1 MPKVILAGPHGKK
14 LMRRQL
20 GRRKLGKPMTN
31 SKVSHGGRRSEKPWL
46 PSLLLLAQFL
56 MIAPVL
62 LIVFADEQQKRA
74 SDVYVSLLDGLDRLS
89 FEIAELESIPRPGV
103 KQDGIFRQQYS
114 DYRGDLDRILSA
126 SAPPQVRETLAR
138 VDSIVTRMSTSE
150 SELAGLNKKSEQ
162 AEALVAGLRKDGRS
176 ARSELLNAQRSVRLE
191 LSTSGDSIA
200 QKTTYLKA
208 LVAGACMLAFGVVF
222 VVRRFRVDA
231 AIQGK
236 LQQDLRTANEEV
248 IAALA
253 VARSESEAKNR
264 FLTHVGR
271 LMRMPSNAIVDGTG
285 ELLRMDLTGRQRDCA
300 QASLEAAE
308 SLLTVASQVDDY
320 SRMESGRFELKSRE
334 FDPARVV
341 TDVLQLFTPL
351 AERKGLRLRSSVKK
365 DLPSLVR
372 GDPKRLRQVFAN
384 LLSNAVRFTHD
395 GEISVRVE
403 ASTGEERTSLRFEVK
418 DTGIGIT
425 EEVRQRLFQPF
436 SVSHP
441 VGHSSGPITDGKQGA
456 GLSLA
461 ISKRLVELMGGKID
475 IASEPER
482 GSTFS
487 FTVVF
492 ESVRAGS
499 EAPREPG
506 PAVSSA
512 TNMISAAGVG
522 TMVSASPKPRSEK
535 NERPDRRA
543 EQRYGTNYP
552 TLLRAENAGI
562 AVIRVLDVSASGLR
576 LSVPFR
582 LLPRT
587 EVEIRIEGT
596 SVVGVVRN
604 CTRIAPSEF
613 HVGIQ
618 IPREISAD
626 EQDRLNHLHLLR
638 IELT

>member
-1 MPKVILAGPHGKK
+1 
-14 LMRRQL
+14 
-20 GRRKLGKPMTN
+20 
-31 SKVSHGGRRSEKPWL
+31 
-46 PSLLLLAQFL
+46 
-56 MIAPVL
+56 
-62 LIVFADEQQKRA
+62 
-74 SDVYVSLLDGLDRLS
+74 
-89 FEIAELESIPRPGV
+89 
-103 KQDGIFRQQYS
+103 
-114 DYRGDLDRILSA
+114 
-126 SAPPQVRETLAR
+126 
-138 VDSIVTRMSTSE
+138 
-150 SELAGLNKKSEQ
+150 
-162 AEALVAGLRKDGRS
+162 
-176 ARSELLNAQRSVRLE
+176 
-191 LSTSGDSIA
+191 
-200 QKTTYLKA
+200 
-208 LVAGACMLAFGVVF
+208 
-222 VVRRFRVDA
+222 
-231 AIQGK
+231 
-236 LQQDLRTANEEV
+236 
-248 IAALA
+248 
-253 VARSESEAKNR
+253 
-264 FLTHVGR
+264 
-271 LMRMPSNAIVDGTG
+271 
-285 ELLRMDLTGRQRDCA
+285 
-300 QASLEAAE
+300 
-308 SLLTVASQVDDY
+308 
-320 SRMESGRFELKSRE
+320 
-334 FDPARVV
+334 
-341 TDVLQLFTPL
+341 VLQLFTPL
-351 AERKGLRLRSSVKK
+351 AERKGLRLRSSIKK

-418 DTGIGIT
+418 DTGTGIT

-436 SVSHP
+436 SISHP
-441 VGHSSGPITDGKQGA
+441 VGQSSGPITDGKQGA

-499 EAPREPG
+499 GAQHEPS

-522 TMVSASPKPRSEK
+522 TIVSASPKPRSEK